1 MDLVKQMSI
10 SCDLNMEGLGSQ
22 ADISNQFDTGV
33 RSNQID
39 DQDENNKNGNAS
51 ISRSGSED
59 VVNQEYGKV
68 EEERRKHKP
77 TSHWL
82 QYQVEQLE
90 EKRKMVK
97 RRIITKSSSVESLLY
112 SSRNVETVRQQILQI
127 DMFKQLMDVHKE
139 YNFLLPLE
147 AQEDDKKWFDDIDAD
162 MLVFKQKIHN
172 WIREA
177 EHDRDA
183 ELKEKASVKS
193 KRSSK
198 SSSKS
203 SSSRSSSTRSSRSER
218 ALMEKLEMAELKAE
232 AEFMEK

>member
-22 ADISNQFDTGV
+22 ADISNQFDNCV
-33 RSNQID
+33 RSNQVD
-39 DQDENNKNGNAS
+39 DRDENNKIKNAS
-51 ISRSGSED
+51 ISRSRSED
-59 VVNQEYGKV
+59 VVNHEYDKV
-68 EEERRKHKP
+68 DEERTKHKP
-77 TSHWL
+77 TPRWL
-82 QYQVEQLE
+82 QYQVEQLQ

-97 RRIITKSSSVESLLY
+97 RRIVRKSSAVDSLLY
-112 SSRNVETVRQQILQI
+112 SSRNVGAVREQMLQI
-127 DMFKQLMDVHKE
+127 DDMFKQLMNVQKE
-139 YNFLLPLE
+139 YNSLLPLE

-193 KRSSK
+193 KRSK

-203 SSSRSSSTRSSRSER
+203 SS
-218 ALMEKLEMAELKAE
+218 
-232 AEFMEK
+232 